1 MMKGYKE
8 VRGIL
13 VKKKRN
19 VFGKYI
25 FVLDENGMKSRI
37 YVGKMIF
44 EKAELYTKWTI
55 GHINGKVVNVR
66 PGFCKT
72 EDDWVEEF
80 EQFQF
85 IEQLNKLE
93 FAERKYV

>member
-13 VKKKRN
+13 VKKKRT

>member
-25 FVLDENGMKSRI
+25 FVLDEKGTKSKI

-44 EKAELYTKWTI
+44 EKAKLDTKWTI
-55 GHINGKVVNVR
+55 GHIKGQLVNVR
-66 PGFCKT
+66 PGFYKN
-72 EDDWVEEF
+72 ED
-80 EQFQF
+80 
-85 IEQLNKLE
+85 N
-93 FAERKYV
+93 